1 MAEQD
6 SQRGGFWTSLPGILT
21 GAAALIT
28 AVSGLA
34 IWHHQ
39 TSPQPAPAPIVQ
51 QAAPQPAEVPAVRQ
65 TAESRQEAGPPVPTE
80 SRDWCEAKYQ
90 AWKDAKTKSG
100 VDDALLRKQLT
111 RAHCPQYGFILGP
124 PK

>member
-6 SQRGGFWTSLPGILT
+6 SQGRTFWTSLPGILT

-39 TSPQPAPAPIVQ
+39 AAPQPSPAPIVQ
-51 QAAPQPAEVPAVRQ
+51 QATTQQAAAPTVQPAAERQ
-65 TAESRQEAGPPVPTE
+65 AGGPVPTQSKE
-80 SRDWCEAKYQ
+80 WCEAKYQ
-90 AWKDAKTKSG
+90 AWKDEKTKTG
-100 VDDALLRKQLT
+100 IDDAALRKQLT
-111 RAHCPQYGFILGP
+111 RAHCPQYGLILGP